1 MIKPM
6 LLAAVALLIV
16 AEMYRYNRPSAKKK
30 GGSQADECAD
40 DGADDRYTPLYNGV
54 HLAILS
60 ALCSC
65 FGSLLVLLFL

>member
-6 LLAAVALLIV
+6 LLASVALLIV
-16 AEMYRYNRPSAKKK
+16 AEMYRYNRTSAQKK
-30 GGSQADECAD
+30 GGDHADERAD